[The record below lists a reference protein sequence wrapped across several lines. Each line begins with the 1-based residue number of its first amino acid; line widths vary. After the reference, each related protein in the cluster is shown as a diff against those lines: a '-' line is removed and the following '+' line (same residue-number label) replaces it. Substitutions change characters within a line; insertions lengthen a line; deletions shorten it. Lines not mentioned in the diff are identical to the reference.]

1 MVEMEINGELFV
13 RKSDVD
19 EAIKAFAEMPAK
31 ELDGMQYCMVR
42 TCSAGVFAGY
52 IQSRIGK
59 EVTLRNARRIWRWVG
74 AASLSQ
80 LAMEG
85 TKNPEA
91 CKFPREVD
99 TVILTEAIEIIP
111 MTELA
116 KENIKA
122 VPVWEM

>member
-1 MVEMEINGELFV
+1 MVEIEINGETFV

-19 EAIKAFAEMPAK
+19 AAIKSAAEVPAK
-31 ELDGMQYCMVR
+31 DRDGMQYCMVR
-42 TCSAGVFAGY
+42 TYSAGVFAGY
-52 IQSRIGK
+52 VQSRDGK
-59 EVTLRNARRIWRWVG
+59 EVVMRDARRIWHWSG

-85 TKNPEA
+85 TKDPEA
-91 CKFPREVD
+91 CRFPREVD

-111 MTELA
+111 MTERA

-122 VPVWEM
+122 VPVWEK